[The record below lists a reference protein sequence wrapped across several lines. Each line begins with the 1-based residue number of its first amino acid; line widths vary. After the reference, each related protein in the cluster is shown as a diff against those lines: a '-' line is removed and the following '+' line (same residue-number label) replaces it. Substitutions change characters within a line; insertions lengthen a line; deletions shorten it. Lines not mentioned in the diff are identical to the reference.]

1 MFARVRSEFGF
12 GRVRD
17 WVGWGLWVVVGG
29 HWSVVAWWWVVRWR
43 KNLKQIEFFECS
55 RNGLK
60 RSGMHRHGVRKVV
73 WACFGAFSVRWW
85 WQLVGLGGFG
95 GRESEG
101 RLGGGWPGG
110 EKI

>member
-1 MFARVRSEFGF
+1 M
-12 GRVRD
+12 
-17 WVGWGLWVVVGG
+17 
-29 HWSVVAWWWVVRWR
+29 
-43 KNLKQIEFFECS
+43 KKIEIFECS

-60 RSGMHRHGVRKVV
+60 RSGMHRYGVRKVV
-73 WACFGAFSVRWW
+73 WACFGA
-85 WQLVGLGGFG
+85 LVVAVGGVWEGLG

>member
-1 MFARVRSEFGF
+1 M
-12 GRVRD
+12 
-17 WVGWGLWVVVGG
+17 VVGG
-29 HWSVVAWWWVVRWR
+29 HWSVVAWWWVVGLR
-43 KNLKQIEFFECS
+43 KNLNFFKKIECS

-60 RSGMHRHGVRKVV
+60 RSGMHRNGVREVV

-85 WQLVGLGGFG
+85 WQLVGWGGLG

-110 EKI
+110 EKM